1 MKTISKRKSARMK
14 KHFCEEDGGKSLQGE
29 GAYRKD
35 GRETSKREFQD
46 TEEMEEH
53 QSGRSEKSV
62 AKVVQK
68 TMKKRQWR
76 SRKWRRGR
84 EPHTKEDVIHWNG
97 DLANVSNNI
106 NLGSG
111 VKTVG
116 RDLFLVSGNTICSK
130 GKACMRLKTEEEM
143 KQQQR
148 MKTMSDRTRKIK
160 EKDRN
165 GREHSWWVSEL
176 LAADC

>member
-1 MKTISKRKSARMK
+1 MKERTEKM
-14 KHFCEEDGGKSLQGE
+14 EEK
-29 GAYRKD
+29 
-35 GRETSKREFQD
+35 TSKGEFQD

-53 QSGRSEKSV
+53 QSGRKKSV

-68 TMKKRQWR
+68 TMKKRRWR
-76 SRKWRRGR
+76 SRKWRRER
-84 EPHTKEDVIHWNG
+84 EPHTKEDVFHWNG

-116 RDLFLVSGNTICSK
+116 RDLFPVSGNTLCSK
-130 GKACMRLKTEEEM
+130 GKSCMRLKTEEEEM

-165 GREHSWWVSEL
+165 GREQQLVGQ
-176 LAADC
+176 

>member
-1 MKTISKRKSARMK
+1 MWQRLCK
-14 KHFCEEDGGKSLQGE
+14 
-29 GAYRKD
+29 
-35 GRETSKREFQD
+35 
-46 TEEMEEH
+46 
-53 QSGRSEKSV
+53 
-62 AKVVQK
+62 K
-68 TMKKRQWR
+68 TMKKRRWR
-76 SRKWRRGR
+76 STKWRRGR

-116 RDLFLVSGNTICSK
+116 RDLFPVSGNTLCSK
-130 GKACMRLKTEEEM
+130 GKACMRLKTEEEEM

-165 GREHSWWVSEL
+165 GREQQLVGQ
-176 LAADC
+176 